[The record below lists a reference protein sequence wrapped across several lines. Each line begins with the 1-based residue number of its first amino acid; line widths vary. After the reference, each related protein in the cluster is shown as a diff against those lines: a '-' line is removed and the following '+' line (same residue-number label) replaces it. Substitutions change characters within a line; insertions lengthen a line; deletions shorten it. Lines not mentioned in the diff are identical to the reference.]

1 MKGSCPQLGP
11 AHPHQGSSPLICCAH
26 RYRHKRTLCMLHW
39 AGVAFMVLGMVCV
52 AHGRRIEGASLLPQS
67 VHARLGMVGS
77 TMVAGRG
84 VVAGT
89 LTDAFLLC
97 CAVLVPDDHCTRA
110 GPGIPAGPPAPTGGA
125 AQGLAAST
133 VITDC
138 TVGSSLGEQLQR
150 HLVLPWPLWC
160 NHNSTDAAAPWVVHH
175 PRYCVP

>member
-1 MKGSCPQLGP
+1 MKASCPQLGP
-11 AHPHQGSSPLICCAH
+11 AHPTSRQFTHCLLCTPLQAQADSVYVALGWGGVH
-26 RYRHKRTLCMLHW
+26 GAWHGVRGPWSKNRRRHSAATKRARKAW
-39 AGVAFMVLGMVCV
+39 
-52 AHGRRIEGASLLPQS
+52 HGRQHSGCWK
-67 VHARLGMVGS
+67 
-77 TMVAGRG
+77 G

-89 LTDAFLLC
+89 LTPFC
-97 CAVLVPDDHCTRA
+97 CAVLVPDDHCTSA
-110 GPGIPAGPPAPTGGA
+110 GPGIPAGPPAATRGA

-160 NHNSTDAAAPWVVHH
+160 NHNSADAAAPWVVHH